1 MIVQEFTFPERNLHY
16 FVGLG
21 SLIVNTLKFD
31 DIFEFLDSLQ
41 NQFENCM
48 IQFFN
53 KKLVLNSNHIFYA
66 CYHTLRS
73 FQLKTNISNKMGI
86 EFLLYLSA
94 NRQIR
99 KALKYYGITKENVNQ
114 EQIAFCI
121 ISLTKNLDL
130 ILTEILNLIN
140 ATETKLNLDKESI
153 IRYEN
158 IKNFFEINDDQLIT
172 VLKSHRININNI
184 IPNRNNITQLNLAIE
199 DLIAEKMVLLSL
211 ERTQEEGHSKE

>member
-16 FVGLG
+16 FVGVG
-21 SLIVNTLKFD
+21 SLITNTLKID
-31 DIFEFLDSLQ
+31 DIFELLERIQ

-53 KKLVLNSNHIFYA
+53 KKLILNFNHIFYA

-73 FQLKTNISNKMGI
+73 FHLKANISNKMGI

-99 KALKYYGITKENVNQ
+99 KALKYYGLTKENVNQ
-114 EQIAFCI
+114 EQITFCI
-121 ISLTKNLDL
+121 ISLTKNMDE

-140 ATETKLNLDKESI
+140 ATETKLNLDKEPI
-153 IRYEN
+153 VKYEN
-158 IKNFFEINDDQLIT
+158 LKKFFEINDNQIVT
-172 VLKSHRININNI
+172 VLKSHGININKI
-184 IPNRNNITQLNLAIE
+184 VPNRNNIIQLNLAIE

-211 ERTQEEGHSKE
+211 ESTQEKEGIVI